1 MLPCQLVKPTT
12 THQRTRLHAPA
23 HTLPAIVARCSR
35 LRSTSESKINRH
47 TLAPQLA
54 TWLLAQSS
62 ERKHRLLGQQLSD
75 EENSANMELFSPPQ
89 RTSHRVRAPVIRTCS
104 PLPPRTIAPSPQCLT
119 DAGGSVVL
127 WCRSW
132 FHRCVPQVSGRSLD
146 SVVSPSSYI
155 CPRAACLLLLLM
167 RTIASFAS
175 STCSLYP
182 LPTARFGR
190 AMAVSLL

>member
-1 MLPCQLVKPTT
+1 MHL
-12 THQRTRLHAPA
+12 
-23 HTLPAIVARCSR
+23 HTLFLPSSPGARVCD
-35 LRSTSESKINRH
+35 LHQKVRSTATSACNLAARSEQR
-47 TLAPQLA
+47 
-54 TWLLAQSS
+54 AQTQSV
-62 ERKHRLLGQQLSD
+62 RTQQLSD
-75 EENSANMELFSPPQ
+75 EGNSANMELFSPPQ
-89 RTSHRVRAPVIRTCS
+89 RPSHRVRAPVIRTCS